1 MYIEYRHLSWSIG
14 GYGNFSDIITLPN
27 IFKLFNPDIIGF
39 STGETK
45 IEKEA
50 PLDKS
55 GFNLAES
62 GTKSDELPEQARQL
76 ITTLKDYPDISFY
89 NDWKVVTIFIGAIDL
104 CNFCH
109 DKFRNSAESIV
120 RNMKLTLDVLYKEL
134 PRAIINVVQMFW
146 IQGIRD
152 IDKESTSCV
161 LLKTLCTCIIE
172 TEDNSL
178 DFHELLEQNALL
190 QEKLEDLMHSNP
202 YNQRKDFAVVL
213 QPFLKRVRPSRDSKG
228 NMDYSYFSMDCFHF
242 SIKGH
247 EELAKGLWNNMF
259 QSEGEKVAVKTFSEP
274 LKLICPSK
282 DHPLHFH

>member
-190 QEKLEDLMHSNP
+190 Q
-202 YNQRKDFAVVL
+202 
-213 QPFLKRVRPSRDSKG
+213 KG